1 MIAVSLYNLVNT
13 FWVARLGYQAV
24 AAVTVV
30 APFFIFCIAIGVGTG
45 VGVNALASR
54 RFGEG
59 NVEEANRVAGQTVFL
74 SLLLGIAFLLI
85 TNLIPRQILLLTGA
99 TPDVLDLGEAY
110 LRVFGF
116 GMPFF
121 FFTIMTRNV
130 FQASGDAI
138 RPMVFS
144 VSAQII
150 NAALDPLFIFG
161 LAFFPRMGI
170 AGAALG
176 TVIANCVSA
185 GLAAWYIMSRRSAYR
200 MRLRHMLPHTTTILG
215 IYRVGLPSA
224 MMDMTE
230 SVVFA
235 LFNHVLA
242 GFGSV
247 ALAAVGIAG
256 RISDLAFMP
265 VIGTAHGLLPIVGF
279 SLGAKLWSRLWG
291 AVRQASI
298 GLMVLMAAATVFLE
312 IFTSQLISLFTRDP
326 ELIAIAVP
334 GMRIFL
340 STLVLVGPTVVFITT
355 FQGLSKAK
363 EALLLSLARQ
373 SLVFIPALFLLPR
386 LLGITGVWISLP
398 LSDITAVTVSGLWML
413 REYRLQKKAPDWAS
427 PQSGAVEDSVSRRA

>member
-30 APFFIFCIAIGVGTG
+30 MPFFIFCIAIGVGTG

-59 NVEEANRVAGQTVFL
+59 NVQEANRIAGQTVFL

-85 TNLIPRQILLLTGA
+85 TNLIPRQVLLLTGA

-138 RPMVFS
+138 RPMIFS
-144 VSAQII
+144 VSAQVI

-161 LAFFPRMGI
+161 LAFFPKMGI

-176 TVIANCVSA
+176 TVVANCVSA
-185 GLAAWYIMSRRSAYR
+185 GLSVWYVMSSRSAYR
-200 MRLRHMLPHTTTILG
+200 IRLRHTLPHTATILG

-291 AVRQASI
+291 AVRQASVA
-298 GLMVLMAAATVFLE
+298 LMVLMAAATIFLE
-312 IFTSQLISLFTRDP
+312 IFTRQLIGLFTRDP
-326 ELIAIAVP
+326 ELIEIAVP

-363 EALLLSLARQ
+363 EAFLLSLARQ
-373 SLVFIPALFLLPR
+373 SLVFIPALFILPR
-386 LLGITGVWISLP
+386 ILGITGVWISLP

-413 REYRLQKKAPDWAS
+413 REYRRQKKAPEWAS
-427 PQSGAVEDSVSRRA
+427 PRSGAVEGSASKPA